1 LLSLKDL
8 SKNAQD
14 VLKRIIVSE
23 YFILVLSVVYFLI
36 IAAIVPTMFTLHNV
50 SNILSNIWP
59 LLAIAIGQTF
69 VLLLGGIDL
78 SQTSV
83 ISLTSVMGSM
93 LISRSFNPSKFG
105 KSPLWGWFIKETG
118 GLFADMPEVVAVLLC
133 ILVMLAI
140 GYFIGALNG
149 LMIARTRIPAFMV
162 TLITQMF
169 FAAVALY
176 ITQSQNITG
185 IPSGFSAIGSKGIGV
200 IPYSLLVTAT
210 LLILAQILLSKTVRG
225 RFIYSTGANI
235 RTARVSGVPTVKTT
249 VFVYG
254 ISGLCAAIGS
264 VLYTGRLMMGRPTL
278 GETMLM
284 DVIGATVIGGTSMF
298 GGKGKVVWTL
308 YGVIFYC
315 ILSTSLTHLKLD
327 SFTVNVVKGV
337 VIILAASLDVI
348 RSRIQQQG
356 TAIKSKKKGANEN
369 ADSE

>member
-1 LLSLKDL
+1 MSKITDL
-8 SKNAQD
+8 IKNNSEN
-14 VLKRIIVSE
+14 VLKRILVSE

-36 IAAIVPTMFTLHNV
+36 VAAIVPTMFTAHNV

-78 SQTSV
+78 SQTSI
-83 ISLTSVMGSM
+83 ISLTSVIGAM
-93 LISRSFNPSKFG
+93 LISTSFNPAKFD
-105 KSPLWGWFIKETG
+105 KSPLWGWFIKESG
-118 GLFADMPEVVAVLLC
+118 GLLTTMPEAAAVILC
-133 ILVMLAI
+133 ILVMLM
-140 GYFIGALNG
+140 IGALIGAVNG
-149 LMIARTRIPAFMV
+149 IMVAKTRIPPFMV

-169 FAAVALY
+169 FSAVALY

-185 IPSGFSAIGSKGIGV
+185 IPFSFTAIGSDGIGV
-200 IPYSLLVTAT
+200 IPYSLLVTT
-210 LLILAQILLSKTVRG
+210 GLLIIAQFILSKTVCG
-225 RFIYSTGANI
+225 RHIYSTGANI
-235 RTARVSGVPTVKTT
+235 KTAKISGVPTVKIT

-254 ISGLCAAIGS
+254 LSGLCAAVGS

-278 GETMLM
+278 GDTMLM

-298 GGKGKVVWTL
+298 GGKGKVVWSL

-337 VIILAASLDVI
+337 VIILAATLDVV
-348 RSRIQQQG
+348 RSKIQQQS
-356 TAIKSKKKGANEN
+356 TAVKSVKKGANEN
-369 ADSE
+369 A

>member
-1 LLSLKDL
+1 MFKI
-8 SKNAQD
+8 KNLNNNSQSI
-14 VLKRIIVSE
+14 LKRILISE
-23 YFILVLSVVYFLI
+23 YFILFLSVAYFLVV
-36 IAAIVPTMFTLHNV
+36 AAIVPTMFTLHNV

-83 ISLTSVMGSM
+83 ISITSVMGSM
-93 LISRSFNPSKFG
+93 LISSSFNPAKFG

-118 GLFADMPEVVAVLLC
+118 GLFADMPEVVAVILC
-133 ILVMLAI
+133 IIVMLAI

-149 LMIARTRIPAFMV
+149 LMVAKTRIPAFMV

-169 FAAVALY
+169 FAAIALY

-185 IPSGFSAIGSKGIGV
+185 IPAGFSAIGSEGMGM
-200 IPYSLLVTAT
+200 IPYSLLVTAA
-210 LLILAQILLSKTVRG
+210 LLLLAHFILSKTVWG
-225 RFIYSTGANI
+225 RYIYSTGANI

-254 ISGLCAAIGS
+254 ISGLCAAVGS

-278 GETMLM
+278 GDTMLM

-337 VIILAASLDVI
+337 VIILAATLDVI
-348 RSRIQQQG
+348 RSRIQQQNT
-356 TAIKSKKKGANEN
+356 TAKSVKKEANE
-369 ADSE
+369 DE